1 MYLNKLKGTFHGFDS
16 MYNKN
21 IVKRTMETRIEIL
34 KRYLND

>member
-1 MYLNKLKGTFHGFDS
+1 MYLNELKGTFHGFDS
-16 MYNKN
+16 TYNRN